1 MDKELRLE
9 AALYVME
16 SGLSKAA
23 KIQMLNFIK
32 EEASDAQIKALMLDG
47 KIVQLD
53 EQAEEV
59 VNDRFAVSHLQEDPV
74 VALGV
79 AAGAFAVATVI
90 TWATSMAVKSY
101 KKRMSAAGAACK
113 GKTGSEKTAC
123 VTKYQ
128 MAAEQEK
135 MKIYKQALTKCSK
148 SKIPAKCTMRVGKL
162 IAKQKRAIDK
172 LKEKHTRSR
181 RSFGHGG
188 MK

>member
-1 MDKELRLE
+1 MDKSLRLE

-16 SGLSKAA
+16 SKLSKAA

-32 EEASDAQIKALMLDG
+32 EDASDAQVKALMLDG
-47 KIVQLD
+47 RIVQLD

-59 VNDRFAVSHLQEDPV
+59 VNDRFAASHLQEDPV

-79 AAGAFAVATVI
+79 AAGVWTVATVVA
-90 TWATSMAVKSY
+90 WATSMAVKSY
-101 KKRMSAAGAACK
+101 KKRMTAAGSACK
-113 GKTGSEKTAC
+113 GKAGPEKTAC

-135 MKIYKQALTKCSK
+135 MKIYKQALAKCSK
-148 SKIPAKCTMRVGKL
+148 SKIPAKCTLRVGKL
-162 IAKQKRAIDK
+162 IAKQKRSIDK
-172 LKEKHTRSR
+172 YKEKHQRSR
-181 RSFGHGG
+181 RSFGHGA